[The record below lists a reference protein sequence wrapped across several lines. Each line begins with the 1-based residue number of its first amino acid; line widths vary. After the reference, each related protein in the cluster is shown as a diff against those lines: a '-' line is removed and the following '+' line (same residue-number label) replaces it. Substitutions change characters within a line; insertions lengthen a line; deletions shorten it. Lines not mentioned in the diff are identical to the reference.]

1 MSSTKS
7 DEPSLKRRKS
17 SAGLSELPSSG
28 EMKRSGLTSWQ
39 SRTLKAC
46 TYCRRQKTRCFKAS
60 PYAVTC
66 LRCLGSK
73 IECSLEKEFRLENPS
88 VKIIQG
94 VPEHFIALQSAAEN
108 AAGGLLLLPKPYP
121 THIRPYAD
129 DMKSKLDGIY
139 LGVSEILSMLR
150 HSGKPAENGR
160 HPALDNDVKLLLD
173 AASSMKRSPVPG
185 VFSPIPSLVLSG
197 LAPLPIRSSA
207 PTPLGQQAAPRHPAH
222 AIDESAVS
230 EEDPYTFMLPSNS
243 FQSAPLTVIARQV
256 GDVPTPILNLLQL
269 TNIQNPLS
277 RRFFDVEHDVI
288 TSNILTEAEVVD
300 LVNDFRSNY
309 GRWVLFPLY
318 MATDELILQIR
329 KRSSLLLTTCCCL
342 SLRYLLNGKPS
353 PGDVDNH
360 RRKKDTYKL
369 IMRQLVTDLDKSLLK
384 FVAFLGTAENLGDVE
399 FFQAIVTLSIYLM
412 SLSSIVGDTI
422 DPNSLLETD
431 LALRELNL
439 DPWYMSGL
447 GLSAFISKAS
457 SGTLFSDKLSMS
469 EKQKEAFLSDFSI
482 WRGEFESTEDQ
493 MLTILR
499 IYNHLILIHL
509 VSCIFSGRM
518 CLVDEIRLN
527 HCIAAL
533 SLPNATNFD
542 GRMVSEISILL
553 ITYNFIQLNLNSA
566 VAKVPSVID
575 SNFQVVK
582 DEINSWLDQWGYLFS
597 QPALQFVEFC
607 YHFCYTLICY
617 NYTYTK
623 VFMSIGSPIMD
634 LSQGTMDQ
642 VLEYA
647 DKESLIEI
655 VSHSYSLVKFIQMV
669 EDDSY
674 FAYLS
679 DQIHFFFFFGGLI
692 LIKSLQF
699 LKNKDK
705 LHYLNEPILRSK
717 GLSEIEWKVALDSV
731 DMLIKKYA
739 TVGQENNHDIL
750 TKYKNGLKEC
760 LKNLF
765 PTVTVDSA

>member
-1 MSSTKS
+1 MSSNKS
-7 DEPSLKRRKS
+7 DEPSLKRKKS
-17 SAGLSELPSSG
+17 SAGQSDIPTAG

-39 SRTLKAC
+39 TRTLKAC
-46 TYCRRQKTRCFKAS
+46 AYCRRQKTRCFKAS

-66 LRCLGSK
+66 LRCLGSEV
-73 IECSLEKEFRLENPS
+73 ECSLEKEFRLENPNI
-88 VKIIQG
+88 KIVQG
-94 VPEHFIALQSAAEN
+94 IPEHFVGLHSAADN
-108 AAGGLLLLPKPYP
+108 AAMGLLLLPRPHP

-129 DMKSKLDGIY
+129 DMKTKLDGIY
-139 LGVSEILSMLR
+139 LGVSEILAVLK
-150 HSGKPAENGR
+150 HGGKIPENGR
-160 HPALDNDVKLLLD
+160 PPALDNDVKLLLD
-173 AASSMKRSPVPG
+173 AASSMKRSPVPATL
-185 VFSPIPSLVLSG
+185 SPIPGLLLSG
-197 LAPLPIRSSA
+197 LTPIPLRSSA
-207 PTPLGQQAAPRHPAH
+207 PTPLSQRHPTH
-222 AIDESAVS
+222 HMDESGVPD
-230 EEDPYTFMLPSNS
+230 EDPYTFMLPSNS
-243 FQSAPLTVIARQV
+243 YQSAPLTVVARQV
-256 GDVPTPILNLLQL
+256 GDVPRPILNLLQL

-318 MATDELILQIR
+318 MATDELISQIR

-384 FVAFLGTAENLGDVE
+384 FVAFLGTTENLGDVE

-457 SGTLFSDKLSMS
+457 SGTLFSDKLSVS

-499 IYNHLILIHL
+499 IYNHLILIHI

-575 SNFQVVK
+575 NNFQVVK

-607 YHFCYTLICY
+607 YHFCYTLIYY
-617 NYTYTK
+617 NYSYTK
-623 VFMSIGSPIMD
+623 VFLSLGSPIMD

-642 VLEYA
+642 VLDYA

-655 VSHSYSLVKFIQMV
+655 VSHSYSLVKFIQLV

-705 LHYLNEPILRSK
+705 LHYLNDPILRSK
-717 GLSEIEWKVALDSV
+717 GLGELEWKLALDSV
-731 DMLIKKYA
+731 IMLIRKYA
-739 TVGQENNHDIL
+739 TVGQENEHDIL
-750 TKYKNGLKEC
+750 TKYKNGLLEC
-760 LKNLF
+760 LKSLF
-765 PTVTVDSA
+765 PTVIVEGV

>member
-1 MSSTKS
+1 MSSKKT

-17 SAGLSELPSSG
+17 SAGSSDNLSSG
-28 EMKRSGLTSWQ
+28 EMKRPGLASWQ

-46 TYCRRQKTRCFKAS
+46 TYCRKQKTRCFKAS

-66 LRCLGSK
+66 LRCLGSEV
-73 IECSLEKEFRLENPS
+73 ECSLEKEFRLDNPS
-88 VKIIQG
+88 VKIIHG
-94 VPEHFIALQSAAEN
+94 VPENFISLNSAAGN
-108 AAGGLLLLPKPYP
+108 SGLELLLPRPHP

-129 DMKSKLDGIY
+129 DLKSKVDGIY
-139 LGVSEILSMLR
+139 LGVSEILSLLR
-150 HSGKPAENGR
+150 QNERGPEDR
-160 HPALDNDVKLLLD
+160 RIPALDNDVKLLLD
-173 AASSMKRSPVPG
+173 AASSMKRSPSQG
-185 VFSPIPSLVLSG
+185 TFSPIPTLVLST
-197 LAPLPIRSSA
+197 LAPLPVRSSA
-207 PTPLGQQAAPRHPAH
+207 QTPTGQHPRHHTHPM
-222 AIDESAVS
+222 EETAVP

-243 FQSAPLTVIARQV
+243 YQSAPLTVIARQV
-256 GDVPTPILNLLQL
+256 TDVPRPILNLLQI

-277 RRFFDVEHDVI
+277 RRFFDVEQDVI
-288 TSNILTEAEVVD
+288 NSNILTEAEVVD

-318 MATDELILQIR
+318 MATDELIVQIR

-493 MLTILR
+493 MLTIVR

-518 CLVDEIRLN
+518 CVVDEIRLN

-566 VAKVPSVID
+566 ASKLPSVID

-582 DEINSWLDQWGYLFS
+582 DEIDSWLDQWGYLFS

-607 YHFCYTLICY
+607 YHFCYTLIYY

-634 LSQGTMDQ
+634 LSQGKMDQ

-647 DKESLIEI
+647 DKNSLIEI

-679 DQIHFFFFFGGLI
+679 DQVHFFFFFGGLM

-705 LHYLNEPILRSK
+705 LHYLNDRSLRSS
-717 GLSEIEWKVALDSV
+717 GLSELEWKVALDSV
-731 DMLIKKYA
+731 NMLIKKYA
-739 TVGQENNHDIL
+739 TVGQENAHDIL

-760 LKNLF
+760 LKSLF
-765 PTVTVDSA
+765 PTVTVEKI

>member
-1 MSSTKS
+1 
-7 DEPSLKRRKS
+7 
-17 SAGLSELPSSG
+17 
-28 EMKRSGLTSWQ
+28 MKRSGLSSWQ
-39 SRTLKAC
+39 TRALKAC
-46 TYCRRQKTRCFKAS
+46 AYCRRQKTRCFKAS
-60 PYAVTC
+60 PHAVTC
-66 LRCLGSK
+66 LRCLGSQ
-73 IECSLEKEFRLENPS
+73 IECSLETEFRLENPS
-88 VKIIQG
+88 VKIVNG
-94 VPEHFIALQSAAEN
+94 VPEHSVGHFTAEN
-108 AAGGLLLLPKPYP
+108 AGLGLLLPRPHP

-129 DMKSKLDGIY
+129 DMKTKLDGIY
-139 LGVSEILSMLR
+139 LGVSEILAVLKHHANPLEHGR
-150 HSGKPAENGR
+150 APAR
-160 HPALDNDVKLLLD
+160 DSDVKLLLD
-173 AASSMKRSPVPG
+173 AASSMKRSPMPG
-185 VFSPIPSLVLSG
+185 SFTPIPG
-197 LAPLPIRSSA
+197 LLHAALTPTPMRSSM
-207 PTPLGQQAAPRHPAH
+207 PTPVGERQPANPMDD
-222 AIDESAVS
+222 AIVP
-230 EEDPYTFMLPSNS
+230 EEDPYAFMLPSNS
-243 FQSAPLTVIARQV
+243 YQSAPLNVVARQV
-256 GDVPTPILNLLQL
+256 GDVPKPILNLLQL
-269 TNIQNPLS
+269 TNIQNPLC
-277 RRFFDVEHDVI
+277 RRFFDVEYDVI
-288 TSNILTEAEVVD
+288 TAKILTEAEVVD

-318 MATDELILQIR
+318 MATDELISQIR

-360 RRKKDTYKL
+360 RRKKETYKL

-412 SLSSIVGDTI
+412 SLSSITGDTI

-431 LALRELNL
+431 LALQELNL

-457 SGTLFSDKLSMS
+457 SGTLFSDKLAMS
-469 EKQKEAFLSDFSI
+469 EKQKEAFFPDFSI
-482 WRGEFESTEDQ
+482 WRGEFESTDDQ

-509 VSCIFSGRM
+509 VSCILSGRM

-527 HCIAAL
+527 HCIASL

-566 VAKVPSVID
+566 ASRVPSVID
-575 SNFQVVK
+575 GNFQVVK
-582 DEINSWLDQWGYLFS
+582 DEINSWLEQWGYLFS

-607 YHFCYTLICY
+607 YHFCYTLIYY

-623 VFMSIGSPIMD
+623 IFISMGSPIMD
-634 LSQGTMDQ
+634 LSQGAMGQ
-642 VLEYA
+642 VLECA
-647 DKESLIEI
+647 DRGSLIGM
-655 VSHSYSLVKFIQMV
+655 VSHSYSLVRSIEMV

-699 LKNKDK
+699 LKNGDK
-705 LHYLNEPILRSK
+705 LHYLNDPILRSK
-717 GLSEIEWKVALDSV
+717 GLSELGWKVALQSV
-731 DMLIKKYA
+731 DMLIRKYA
-739 TVGQENNHDIL
+739 TVGQENEHDIL
-750 TKYKNGLKEC
+750 TKYKNGLQEC
-760 LKNLF
+760 VINLF
-765 PTVTVDSA
+765 PSADVGKS